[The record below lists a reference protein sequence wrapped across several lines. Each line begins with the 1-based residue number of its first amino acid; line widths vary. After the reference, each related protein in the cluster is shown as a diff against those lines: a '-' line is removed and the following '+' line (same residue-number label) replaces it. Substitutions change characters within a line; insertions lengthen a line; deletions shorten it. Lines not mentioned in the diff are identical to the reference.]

1 MSPEEFIAWLG
12 PTAQTVCGQYRLPAC
27 VCIAQ
32 GAIESGWGRY
42 VIGEYNLFGRK
53 WGGTGPYVE
62 QETDEYM
69 NGQWQT
75 VIAKFQDYSSLGE
88 AVQDWCVLLTEEPV
102 YAPCLQWR
110 QDVERFVAELAP
122 IYATDPNYADK
133 VLATIEANQL
143 ADYDS

>member
-1 MSPEEFIAWLG
+1 MSPEEFISWLG
-12 PTAQTVCGQYRLPAC
+12 PTAQTVCRQYQLPAS

-53 WGGTGPYVE
+53 WGGIGSYIT
-62 QETDEYM
+62 QETDEYI